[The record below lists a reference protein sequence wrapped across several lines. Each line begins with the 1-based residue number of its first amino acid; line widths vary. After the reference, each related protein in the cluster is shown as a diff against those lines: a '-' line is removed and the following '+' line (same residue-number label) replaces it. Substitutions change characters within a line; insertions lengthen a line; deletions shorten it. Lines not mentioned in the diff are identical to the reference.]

1 MLLPLHLNH
10 KLMNFAFFFRRLF
23 FVVFIFLAAIN
34 LQGQSLLYK
43 VTGSGMTNP
52 VYIYGTIHAFPQA
65 DFFMDDI
72 VLRKIEKS
80 QKIVFEIDMTN
91 PDMIMEVQTAM
102 MMQGNTIDNLITEA
116 EYSLLKQFFADSLQ
130 LPLDMLKQVK
140 PLMMSSFMLPRIIG
154 SQPVSY
160 ESFFVQKA
168 MELGKPMG
176 GLETV
181 SEQISYMDK
190 IPLDKQAKMLMES
203 VNDFNQSRV
212 EFRRLVDVY
221 KTRDVEKVYSVM
233 MEISDQ
239 YKEFGN
245 FLIDARNTN
254 WIPRII
260 ELGNNQTTFVAIGCG
275 HLGGEKGVLNLLNN
289 KGFTVQMLE

>member
-154 SQPVSY
+154 SQPASY
-160 ESFFVQKA
+160 EGFFVQKA
-168 MELGKPMG
+168 IELGKPMG
-176 GLETV
+176 GLETIA
-181 SEQISYMDK
+181 EQISYMDK
-190 IPLDKQAKMLMES
+190 IPLDKQAQMLMES

-221 KTRDVEKVYSVM
+221 KTRDVEKVYCVM
-233 MEISDQ
+233 MEMSDQ

-245 FLIDARNTN
+245 FLIDARNAN

>member
-1 MLLPLHLNH
+1 MKFKEYTNQSIKSVLVLVLL
-10 KLMNFAFFFRRLF
+10 LF
-23 FVVFIFLAAIN
+23 IVLSSQA
-34 LQGQSLLYK
+34 QSLLYK
-43 VTGSGMTNP
+43 VTGAGMANS

-80 QKIVFEIDMTN
+80 EKIVLEIDMTN
-91 PDMIMEVQTAM
+91 PNMIMEVQTAM
-102 MMQGNTIDNLITEA
+102 MMQGNTIDKLITEA
-116 EYSLLKQFFADSLQ
+116 EYNTLKQFFADSLQ

-140 PLMMSSFMLPRIIG
+140 PLMLSSFMLPKIIG
-154 SQPVSY
+154 TQPASY
-160 ESFFVQKA
+160 EGFFVQKA

-181 SEQISYMDK
+181 AEQISYMDK
-190 IPLDKQAKMLMES
+190 IPLNQQAKMLMES
-203 VNDFNQSRV
+203 VTDFNQSRI
-212 EFRRLVDVY
+212 EFRKLVDVY

-233 MEISDQ
+233 MEMSDQ

-245 FLIDARNTN
+245 YLIDARNLN

-260 ELGNNQTTFVAIGCG
+260 EMGNSQTTFVAVGCG
-275 HLGGEKGVLNLLNN
+275 HLGGENGVVNLFRLQ
-289 KGFTVQMLE
+289 GFMVEMLQVD